1 MSYSY
6 TVKRISH
13 CNILIREKMCVFV
26 ACSGGYFICVGR
38 AYSKMLH
45 YIDDFFMIYDN
56 DCIIEYEKSQ
66 SAK

>member
-6 TVKRISH
+6 TLKRASS
-13 CNILIREKMCVFV
+13 CDILIREKMRVFV

-45 YIDDFFMIYDN
+45 YIDDFL
-56 DCIIEYEKSQ
+56 
-66 SAK
+66 

>member
-6 TVKRISH
+6 TLKRASS
-13 CNILIREKMCVFV
+13 CDILIREKMRVFV

-45 YIDDFFMIYDN
+45 YIDDFFMIDDS
-56 DCIIEYEKSQ
+56 DCIIEYEKNQ
-66 SAK
+66 NAK